1 MQTSPTVGPPSAL
14 LRRLTVVQHILFA
27 ALVLIGAAQAWRT
40 DAPRLAVALVTVCLL
55 GVYAVGARRTVRHG
69 SALTTPTEPPGLFA
83 SAESSPE
90 PHRYAV
96 AWLLGVAVLWAVAVV
111 VSSAFVW
118 VAFALWL
125 LAGHLLPVRGALLF
139 TVVTLLIVVVAPPLA
154 GEPWRLAGVI
164 GPSVGAVFAL
174 ALSRGQVLLARDAL
188 ERARLV
194 ESLVAAQAESAVL
207 QAQLVDAQREA
218 GALAERTRLSRD
230 IHDTLAQGFSSI
242 LLLARGSRSVDGDKP
257 LRDVLGRIEATAGD
271 NLAES
276 RRIVA
281 ALAPKSLTDNGLAA
295 ALERLAADLWA
306 DTDITANVRV
316 EAGVPELAVA
326 DQVVLLRVAQG
337 ALANVRSHS
346 GATTVTM
353 TLGGSAT
360 QARLDIVDDGRGFDA
375 AAWAAAQT
383 NPTGRD
389 LSSGGY
395 GLDVIRARLRERGG
409 DVIVESEL
417 GDGTAISAS
426 LPIGPPNTGGAE

>member
-55 GVYAVGARRTVRHG
+55 GVYAVGARRAVHHGG
-69 SALTTPTEPPGLFA
+69 SAPAG
-83 SAESSPE
+83 SAAH

-96 AWLLGVAVLWAVAVV
+96 AWLLGVAVLWAVAVA
-111 VSSAFVW
+111 VSPAFVW

-125 LAGHLLPVRGALLF
+125 LAGHLLPVRGALLL
-139 TVVTLLIVVVAPPLA
+139 TVITLGLV
-154 GEPWRLAGVI
+154 AGVV
-164 GPSVGAVFAL
+164 GPTVGAVFAL

-194 ESLVAAQAESAVL
+194 DSLVAAQTESAAL
-207 QAQLVDAQREA
+207 QAQLVDAHREA

-242 LLLARGSRSVDGDKP
+242 LLLARGSRSVDGDEP

-281 ALAPKSLTDNGLAA
+281 ALAPKSLTDTGLAA
-295 ALERLAADLWA
+295 ALERLAADLSA
-306 DTDITANVRV
+306 DTDIAANVRV
-316 EAGVPELAVA
+316 EAGVPDLTVA

-337 ALANVRSHS
+337 ALANVRTHS
-346 GATTVTM
+346 GASTVTL
-353 TLGGSAT
+353 TLGGSDR

-375 AAWAAAQT
+375 VAWAATQT
-383 NPTGRD
+383 NPTGHD
-389 LSSGGY
+389 LSTGGY
-395 GLDVIRARLRERGG
+395 GLAAIRARLRERGG
-409 DVIVESEL
+409 DVIVESEP

-426 LPIGPPNTGGAE
+426 LPLGLSSTGGAE

>member
-1 MQTSPTVGPPSAL
+1 VQTSPTVGPPSAL

-27 ALVLIGAAQAWRT
+27 ALVLIGAAQAWRSA
-40 DAPRLAVALVTVCLL
+40 APHLGVALVTLALL
-55 GVYAVGARRTVRHG
+55 GAYAVGAHRAVHH
-69 SALTTPTEPPGLFA
+69 A
-83 SAESSPE
+83 SPE
-90 PHRYAV
+90 PPPSSPNPQRYPV

-194 ESLVAAQAESAVL
+194 DSLVAAQAESAAL

-257 LRDVLGRIEATAGD
+257 LRDVLWRIEATAGD

-295 ALERLAADLWA
+295 ALERLAADLSA
-306 DTDITANVRV
+306 DTDIMANVRV

-337 ALANVRSHS
+337 ALANVRTHS
-346 GATTVTM
+346 GATTVTL

-360 QARLDIVDDGRGFDA
+360 QARLDIVDDGSGFDA
-375 AAWAAAQT
+375 AAWAAAHT
-383 NPTGRD
+383 NPTPRD
-389 LSSGGY
+389 LSTGGY
-395 GLDVIRARLRERGG
+395 GLDAIRARLRERGG
-409 DVIVESEL
+409 DVIVESEP

-426 LPIGPPNTGGAE
+426 LPLGPLVMGGVE

>member
-55 GVYAVGARRTVRHG
+55 GVYAVGARRAVHHGG
-69 SALTTPTEPPGLFA
+69 SAPAG
-83 SAESSPE
+83 SAAH

-96 AWLLGVAVLWAVAVV
+96 AWLLGVAVLWAVAVA
-111 VSSAFVW
+111 VSPAFVW

-125 LAGHLLPVRGALLF
+125 LAGHLLPVRGALLL
-139 TVVTLLIVVVAPPLA
+139 TVITLGLVVCAPPLA
-154 GEPWRLAGVI
+154 GEPWRLAGVV
-164 GPSVGAVFAL
+164 GPTVGAVFAL

-194 ESLVAAQAESAVL
+194 DSLVAAQTESAAL
-207 QAQLVDAQREA
+207 QAQLVDAHREA

-242 LLLARGSRSVDGDKP
+242 LLLARGSRSVDGDEP

-281 ALAPKSLTDNGLAA
+281 ALAPKSLTHTGLAA
-295 ALERLAADLWA
+295 ALERLAADLSA
-306 DTDITANVRV
+306 DTDIAANVRV
-316 EAGVPELAVA
+316 EAGVPDLTVA

-337 ALANVRSHS
+337 ALANVRTHS
-346 GATTVTM
+346 GASTVTL
-353 TLGGSAT
+353 TLGGSDR

-375 AAWAAAQT
+375 VAWAATQT
-383 NPTGRD
+383 NPTGHD
-389 LSSGGY
+389 LSTGGY
-395 GLDVIRARLRERGG
+395 GLAAIRARLRERGG
-409 DVIVESEL
+409 DVIVESEP

-426 LPIGPPNTGGAE
+426 LPLGLSSTGGAE

>member
-55 GVYAVGARRTVRHG
+55 GVYAVGARRAVHHGASAPAG
-69 SALTTPTEPPGLFA
+69 SAA
-83 SAESSPE
+83 H

-194 ESLVAAQAESAVL
+194 DSLVAAQAESAAL

-295 ALERLAADLWA
+295 ALERLAADLSA
-306 DTDITANVRV
+306 DTNIMANVTMKGGMSNSVIMPPEKAPSRPQSNTAARQASVIPSV
-316 EAGVPELAVA
+316 EAC
-326 DQVVLLRVAQG
+326 
-337 ALANVRSHS
+337 S
-346 GATTVTM
+346 
-353 TLGGSAT
+353 
-360 QARLDIVDDGRGFDA
+360 
-375 AAWAAAQT
+375 
-383 NPTGRD
+383 
-389 LSSGGY
+389 
-395 GLDVIRARLRERGG
+395 
-409 DVIVESEL
+409 
-417 GDGTAISAS
+417 
-426 LPIGPPNTGGAE
+426 PPA

>member
-27 ALVLIGAAQAWRT
+27 ALVLIGAAQAWRS
-40 DAPRLAVALVTVCLL
+40 DAPRVAVALVTVCLL

-69 SALTTPTEPPGLFA
+69 SALTTPTEPPGRFA

-90 PHRYAV
+90 PYRYAV

-194 ESLVAAQAESAVL
+194 DSLVAAQAESAAL

-295 ALERLAADLWA
+295 ALERLAADLSA
-306 DTDITANVRV
+306 DTDIMANVRV

-337 ALANVRSHS
+337 ALANVRTHS
-346 GATTVTM
+346 GATTVTL

-426 LPIGPPNTGGAE
+426 LPIGPPNTGGAK